1 MSKQLAL
8 SIAVSVMAMVSF
20 VLLGQQA
27 GVQQRWV
34 QAAMAGE
41 YHAAMISVGGDFAM
55 LPGAGY
61 EFHVE
66 ANL

>member
-27 GVQQRWV
+27 GMQLARD
-34 QAAMAGE
+34 AGTLVPLN
-41 YHAAMISVGGDFAM
+41 ADFSPVPALPRFFPIS
-55 LPGAGY
+55 
-61 EFHVE
+61 
-66 ANL
+66 N

>member
-27 GVQQRWV
+27 GVQLARDARAQVPLSADYTAFPSIGRL
-34 QAAMAGE
+34 
-41 YHAAMISVGGDFAM
+41 
-55 LPGAGY
+55 LPIL
-61 EFHVE
+61 H
-66 ANL
+66 